1 MPKDCLLLNGNGKPV
16 SYFPLSTLDWKTAIK
31 LIFTRNVVI
40 VKNHED
46 WVVRSPS
53 VEVEVPSIIMLK
65 RFHKFQNYV
74 KFSRSNVYLR
84 DMYKC
89 QYCLD
94 IFDVNQLTLDHVI
107 PRSKGGQTEW
117 QNIVTCC
124 KSCNTKKGSK
134 TLKPIIEPKKPSIGK
149 EFFLIFIFA
158 VFNKIL
164 PLSICSFIK
173 WTQVKEVRFS

>member
-124 KSCNTKKGSK
+124 KSCNTKKVQK
-134 TLKPIIEPKKPSIGK
+134 
-149 EFFLIFIFA
+149 
-158 VFNKIL
+158 
-164 PLSICSFIK
+164 LSS
-173 WTQVKEVRFS
+173 Q

>member
-134 TLKPIIEPKKPSIGK
+134 TLKPVIEPKKPSFAHLLNGHK
-149 EFFLIFIFA
+149 LNRSDFPDKSWADYIF
-158 VFNKIL
+158 
-164 PLSICSFIK
+164 
-173 WTQVKEVRFS
+173 